1 MSKEYRAR
9 LIRELL
15 DLDRR
20 KVSSEHQFGDA
31 YVDFQ
36 MLDGLI
42 VKAFATSGDLSG
54 VVVDKEITLEMW
66 PGLKKHLLKSC
77 NGYRTKNW
85 TMKVT
90 VKNDIVHADFSP
102 LSTPEKANV
111 NVQEAVSKKLKTEI
125 AKYIVGPGIKV
136 LFNGMTA
143 EHGTD
148 PDVDQMEESNDQGGL
163 FPRGM
168 ARKYGKNIT
177 QSVAAKVATKQRAR
191 TSRSSKSY
199 AVAAGAAGTITEQK
213 IRTACKKA
221 TKEFQAMSTPMKGNM
236 TVMLAGWMEEIFEVQ
251 DDAKMD
257 VSKTGINAEC
267 RVKLL
272 IAGTVEGA
280 NGPEISKFIQDE
292 FLKTFDTKSPNGKRR
307 FKALA
312 RRMTRLTAKEADELW
327 GASTG
332 PVTKGKAI
340 AKKKVID
347 ALFPHSTRADMRLKV
362 NKALFKDAKKQ
373 KKKSK
378 NTVKSG
384 KKASTRKVS
393 VAGAAVV
400 ARKAKKAPKSIA
412 TAKTSASP
420 VALRN
425 MLNAVLPQEVASRMS
440 APALQFRTGRFANS
454 ARVENVLVGPR
465 GGTQIE
471 YSYMRNPYETFEPG
485 GKQGSTNRDPRRI
498 IGASIRE
505 IATGIIGNRF
515 TLRRI

>member
-1 MSKEYRAR
+1 MSKEYRAK
-9 LIRELL
+9 LINELL
-15 DLDRR
+15 SLDRR
-20 KVSSEHQFGDA
+20 KVSPEHQFGDA
-31 YVDFQ
+31 YVDSQ

-54 VVVDKEITLEMW
+54 VVVDKELTKAMW
-66 PGLKKHLLKSC
+66 PGLKRHLLKTC
-77 NGYRTKNW
+77 NGYKTKNW
-85 TMKVT
+85 SMKVSI
-90 VKNDIVHADFSP
+90 KNDIVHADFSP
-102 LSTPEKANV
+102 LSTPDKQRV

-125 AKYIVGPGIKV
+125 ANYIVGPGVKV

-143 EHGTD
+143 EHGTK

-168 ARKYGKNIT
+168 GRKYGTNIT
-177 QSVAAKVATKQRAR
+177 QPVAAKVAAKQRAR

-213 IRTACKKA
+213 IRTACKNA
-221 TKEFQAMSTPMKGNM
+221 AKEFQAMSKPMQGNM

-251 DDAKMD
+251 DDLKQD
-257 VSKTGINAEC
+257 FSTTGINAEC

-292 FLKTFDTKSPNGKRR
+292 FRKAFDPKSKNGKRKFR
-307 FKALA
+307 ELA
-312 RRMTRLTAKEADELW
+312 RRMTNLSAKEADQLW
-327 GASTG
+327 GASKG

-347 ALFPHSTRADMRLKV
+347 ALFPHKTRADMRLKV
-362 NKALFKDAKKQ
+362 NKAMFKDAKKQ
-373 KKKSK
+373 KRKSK
-378 NTVKSG
+378 NTVKTAS
-384 KKASTRKVS
+384 KASTRKVS
-393 VAGAAVV
+393 IAGAAVV
-400 ARKAKKAPKSIA
+400 ARKATQAPKSVA